1 MPRVLQDWSV
11 NSSLYARLLLISF
24 RIGGVRART
33 DGRLTRLALLPIYRL
48 SELLFGRVLGQAQ
61 LDPRATVGPGLRLP
75 HGGNGIVLNASA
87 VLGRDVVLY
96 QQVTVGVDPFAKDT
110 YRAGRIGDRVV
121 IGAGAKV
128 IGDVTIG
135 DDAVIGTNAV
145 VVEDVPACATAV
157 GVPARAIERDGPL
170 AVNPATSL

>member
-1 MPRVLQDWSV
+1 MLQDWSA
-11 NSSLYARLLLISF
+11 NSSLYARLLLVSF
-24 RIGGVRART
+24 RLGSIRARA
-33 DGRLTRLALLPIYRL
+33 DGRLTRLGLFPVYRAT
-48 SELLFGRVLGQAQ
+48 ELLFGRILGQAQ

-96 QQVTVGVDPFAKDT
+96 QQVTVGVDPFAKGT
-110 YRAGRIGDRVV
+110 YRSGRIGDRVV

-145 VVEDVPACATAV
+145 VVADVPACATAV
-157 GVPARAIERDGPL
+157 GVPARTIERDSPL
-170 AVNPATSL
+170 AVNPATGL